1 MEIGKMNQRITV
13 LEHRTKIDSIGNHK
27 NQWEEAFSCW
37 AYVSMRN
44 SVNSSTEKTE
54 AGVTKEI
61 QSLEFTIRQ
70 TSDTVNLSTTTHRIL
85 FKEIQYNLVS
95 IIPNFTSQDY
105 MKLTC
110 EVRKTGAKDDFN

>member
-13 LEHRTKIDSIGNHK
+13 LEYHTRVDNIGNHIT
-27 NQWEEAFSCW
+27 QWEEIFSLW

-44 SVNSSTEKTE
+44 SVSSSVEKTE
-54 AGVTKEI
+54 AGVTKEV

-70 TSDTVNLSTTTHRIL
+70 TPNTVNLSTTTHRIQFRGML
-85 FKEIQYNLVS
+85 YNLVS

-110 EVRKTGAKDDFN
+110 EIRKAGVHDD

>member
-13 LEHRTKIDSIGNHK
+13 LEHHTKVDSIGNHK
-27 NQWEEAFSCW
+27 TQWEEVFSCW

-44 SVNSSTEKTE
+44 SVNSSIEKTE
-54 AGVTKEI
+54 AGVTKEV

-70 TSDTVNLSTTTHRIL
+70 TADTVNLSTTTHRIQ
-85 FKEIQYNLVS
+85 FREIQYDLVS
-95 IIPNFTSQDY
+95 IVPNFTSQDY

-110 EVRKTGAKDDFN
+110 EIRKAGAKDALN